1 MYPDTDE
8 LKNLSALTDDVSY
21 KGLSG
26 LTLAFIG
33 DAVYEMM
40 VRKYILS
47 LGEARV
53 QDLHKATVRMVNATY
68 QANAMELFEDILT
81 EDEISV
87 YKRGRNANS
96 AHTPKNK
103 SEAEYHKATG
113 FEALFGYLYLKGSFD
128 RLHTLFDRIISF
140 EKEREVQ

>member
-1 MYPDTDE
+1 MYPDTDGLKE
-8 LKNLSALTDDVSY
+8 LSVFTEGVSH

-33 DAVYEMM
+33 DAVYEIL

-68 QANAMELFEDILT
+68 QAHAMELFEGMLT
-81 EDEISV
+81 EEEISV

-113 FEALFGYLYLKGSFD
+113 FEALFGYLYLSGQFE
-128 RLHTLFDRIISF
+128 RLHTLFETIISF
-140 EKEREVQ
+140 EESQGE